1 MDFIT
6 GSTVSF
12 RSSNSTPSNDFILG
26 DDSILGQSFDLEVD
40 AFLVTHIDGVAVGE
54 LGGSKDVI
62 SGNEQSSPVSTP
74 KEPIKEEIGGGKG
87 LGGNEQMTPVDELVE
102 IGGTERSTPVST
114 PVPDNCEV
122 MQNGDWLCGTQGTDI
137 PYVESVVAVM

>member
-26 DDSILGQSFDLEVD
+26 DDSIIEQSFDSEVD
-40 AFLVTHIDGVAVGE
+40 ALLVTHIDGVAVGE
-54 LGGSKDVI
+54 LGIKDVI

-74 KEPIKEEIGGGKG
+74 KEPITGDIGGGKE
-87 LGGNEQMTPVDELVE
+87 LGGNEQKTPVDELVE
-102 IGGTERSTPVST
+102 IGGNEESSPVST

-122 MQNGDWLCGTQGTDI
+122 TQNGDLLCGTQGTDI